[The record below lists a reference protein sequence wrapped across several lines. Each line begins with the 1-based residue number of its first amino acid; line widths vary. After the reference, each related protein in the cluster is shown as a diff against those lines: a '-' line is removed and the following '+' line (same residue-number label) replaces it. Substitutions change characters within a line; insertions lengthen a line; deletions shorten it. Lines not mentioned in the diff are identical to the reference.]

1 MNGGKDRLV
10 LRTQPITLMR
20 PQRYQFVLKR
30 QLNARKY
37 LLLRLLVTVV
47 YRYRDVRLANVAEAL
62 PLPILFEAR

>member
-1 MNGGKDRLV
+1 
-10 LRTQPITLMR
+10 MR